1 MVKFVA
7 SIEQK
12 TDPVMDFVMCSLGA
26 ITDTHIMHW
35 TTDSYAKHQ
44 ALGDFYDGLQDLID
58 SWAEAFMGKAGVL
71 TAFPTEC
78 TITNG
83 DPMRYLK
90 DYLVKVD
97 TYRRSTGF
105 PQDTALQ
112 NIVDEMVA
120 LAQTTIY
127 KLERLR

>member
-1 MVKFVA
+1 MVKFIA

-12 TDPVMDFVMCSLGA
+12 ADPVMDFVMCSLNA
-26 ITDTHIMHW
+26 VTDTHIMHW
-35 TTDSYAKHQ
+35 TADTYSKHQ
-44 ALGDFYDGLQDLID
+44 ALGEFYSGLEDLID

-71 TAFPTEC
+71 TGFPTQAPV
-78 TITNG
+78 TNA
-83 DPMRYLK
+83 DPLAYIRG
-90 DYLVKVD
+90 YLVKVD
-97 TYRRSTGF
+97 TYRRAAAF

-120 LAQTTIY
+120 LAQSTAY

>member
-78 TITNG
+78 TISNTE
-83 DPMRYLK
+83 PLAYLRE
-90 DYLVKVD
+90 YLVKVD
-97 TYRRSTGF
+97 TYRRAATF

>member
-7 SIEQK
+7 SIEAK
-12 TDPVMDFVMCSLGA
+12 ADPVMDFVMCNLGA

-44 ALGDFYDGLQDLID
+44 ALGEFYDGLQDLID
-58 SWAEAFMGKAGVL
+58 TWAEAFMGKSGVL
-71 TAFPTEC
+71 TAFPTQC
-78 TITNG
+78 TVSNT
-83 DPMRYLK
+83 DPLAYLK
-90 DYLVKVD
+90 AYLTKVD
-97 TYRRSTGF
+97 TYRRAATF

-120 LAQTTIY
+120 LAQTTAY

>member
-12 TDPVMDFVMCSLGA
+12 TDPVMDFLMCSLGA

-71 TAFPTEC
+71 TAFPTQC
-78 TITNG
+78 TVTDG
-83 DPMRYLK
+83 DPLRYLR

>member
-12 TDPVMDFVMCSLGA
+12 ADPVMDFVMCSLRA
-26 ITDTHIMHW
+26 VTDTHIMHW
-35 TTDSYAKHQ
+35 TTESYAKHQ
-44 ALGDFYDGLQDLID
+44 ALAEFYDGLDDLID

-71 TAFPTEC
+71 TGFPTDC
-78 TITNG
+78 TVTNG
-83 DPMRYLK
+83 DPLAYINEYLG
-90 DYLVKVD
+90 KVEA
-97 TYRRSTGF
+97 YRRAPGF

-120 LAQTTIY
+120 LAQTTTY
-127 KLERLR
+127 KLKRLA

>member
-71 TAFPTEC
+71 TAFPTQC
-78 TITNG
+78 TVTDG
-83 DPMRYLK
+83 DPLRYLR

>member
-12 TDPVMDFVMCSLGA
+12 TDPVMDFVMCSLSA

-44 ALGDFYDGLQDLID
+44 ALGEFYDGLQDLID
-58 SWAEAFMGKAGVL
+58 QWAEAFMGKAGVL
-71 TAFPTEC
+71 TAFPTQC
-78 TITNG
+78 MVSNIN
-83 DPMRYLK
+83 PVAYLR
-90 DYLVKVD
+90 DYLTRVD
-97 TYRRSTGF
+97 VYRRAAGF

>member
-12 TDPVMDFVMCSLGA
+12 ADPVMDFVMCSLGA
-26 ITDTHIMHW
+26 VTDTHIMHW
-35 TTDSYAKHQ
+35 TTNSYAKHQ
-44 ALGDFYDGLQDLID
+44 ALGDFYSGLEDLID

-71 TAFPTEC
+71 TAFPTQC
-78 TITNG
+78 TVTNG
-83 DPMRYLK
+83 DPLAYIK
-90 DYLVKVD
+90 AYLVKVEA
-97 TYRRSTGF
+97 YRRAATF

-127 KLERLR
+127 KLERLA

>member
-7 SIEQK
+7 SVEQK
-12 TDPVMDFVMCSLGA
+12 ADPVMDFVMCSLGA

-58 SWAEAFMGKAGVL
+58 QWAEAFMGKAGVL
-71 TAFPTEC
+71 TAFPTQC
-78 TITNG
+78 TVSNT
-83 DPMRYLK
+83 DPLSYLR
-90 DYLVKVD
+90 DYLMRVD
-97 TYRRSTGF
+97 MHRRAAGF

-120 LAQTTIY
+120 LTQTTIY